1 MKTLKYVSLKGNN
14 KRIKVWLIEKNG
26 QYVFIQETRTLID
39 RKKRQIVETNNVYSV
54 ETFALLK
61 DVFSKF
67 LEDSEIANKILH
79 LELSKI
85 VKFTGTSNF

>member
-1 MKTLKYVSLKGNN
+1 MKTLKYISLKGNN
-14 KRIKVWLIEKNG
+14 KRIKVGLVEQDG
-26 QYVFIQETRTLID
+26 GYFFIQETRTLID
-39 RKKRQIVETNNVYSV
+39 RKKRQIVETNNIYSV

-61 DVFSKF
+61 DVFYKF
-67 LEDSEIANKILH
+67 LEDSEISNKILH